1 MSTYV
6 LVHPGWHT
14 GAELEP
20 VAALLRE
27 TGHQVFTPTLKGN
40 RPGDVKAIGLE
51 EQIQSAVDFLSE
63 NNLNHVILLGYSS
76 GGFIITGVAD
86 RAASRIRRLVY
97 CNAFVANN
105 GEAIT
110 DQVPPYYPGLL
121 TQLGDGSVSL
131 PFPIWREAYIN
142 DADLETAQRAYDKLN
157 PQPFKTFTDK
167 IVLRTESDRDDAAE
181 VLHQLH
187 GRYVSPPWLRLSS
200 DADRQ
205 SSDCSGSSRCL
216 AVMKCASR
224 TRRDLAQAIIEAGRD

>member
-1 MSTYV
+1 MSKRS
-6 LVHPGWHT
+6 G
-14 GAELEP
+14 
-20 VAALLRE
+20 
-27 TGHQVFTPTLKGN
+27 LKN
-40 RPGDVKAIGLE
+40 R
-51 EQIQSAVDFLSE
+51 IQSAVDFLSE
-63 NNLNHVILLGYSS
+63 NNLNDVVLLGYSS

-142 DADLETAQRAYDKLN
+142 DADLDTAQRAYDKLN

-167 IVLRTESDRDDAAE
+167 IVLRTNPAE
-181 VLHQLH
+181 MTLPKSFINCTEDMSLPH
-187 GRYVSPPWLRLSS
+187 GFAYYPTQSAKLGLFRLV
-200 DADRQ
+200 Q
-205 SSDCSGSSRCL
+205 MPGSHEVCFSNPAR
-216 AVMKCASR
+216 
-224 TRRDLAQAIIEAGRD
+224 LAQAIIEAGRD

>member
-14 GAELEP
+14 GAEMEP
-20 VAALLRE
+20 VAALLRAA
-27 TGHQVFTPTLKGN
+27 GHQVFIPTLNGN
-40 RPGDVKAIGLE
+40 RPGDVKTIGLE
-51 EQIQSAVDFLSE
+51 EQIQSGVDFLSE
-63 NNLNHVILLGYSS
+63 NNLNDVILLGYSS
-76 GGFIITGVAD
+76 GGFIITGIAD
-86 RAASRIRRLVY
+86 RVAGRIRRLVY

-121 TQLGDGSVSL
+121 TQRGDGSVAL

-167 IVLRTESDRDDAAE
+167 IVLRANPIEMTLPKSFINCTEDMSLPHGFAYHPMQSAKLGLFRLVQMPGSHE
-181 VLHQLH
+181 VCFSNPA
-187 GRYVSPPWLRLSS
+187 R
-200 DADRQ
+200 
-205 SSDCSGSSRCL
+205 
-216 AVMKCASR
+216 
-224 TRRDLAQAIIEAGRD
+224 LAQAIIEAGRD

>member
-1 MSTYV
+1 MSKRS
-6 LVHPGWHT
+6 G
-14 GAELEP
+14 
-20 VAALLRE
+20 
-27 TGHQVFTPTLKGN
+27 LKS
-40 RPGDVKAIGLE
+40 R
-51 EQIQSAVDFLSE
+51 IQSAVDFLSE
-63 NNLNHVILLGYSS
+63 NNLNDVILLGYSS

-121 TQLGDGSVSL
+121 TQRGDGSVSL

-167 IVLRTESDRDDAAE
+167 IVLRTNPVEMTLPKSFINCTEDMSLPHGFACHPTQSAKLGLFRLVQMPGSHE
-181 VLHQLH
+181 VCFSNPA
-187 GRYVSPPWLRLSS
+187 R
-200 DADRQ
+200 
-205 SSDCSGSSRCL
+205 
-216 AVMKCASR
+216 
-224 TRRDLAQAIIEAGRD
+224 LAQAIIEAGRD